1 MGNGNWEAFPLEH
14 PSDVQASE
22 NLLQVEIY
30 FKVELIRIAVIHCFR
45 SLFRAKYYINV

>member
-1 MGNGNWEAFPLEH
+1 LGYGNWEAFPLED

-30 FKVELIRIAVIHCFR
+30 FQVELIGIAVIHVAK
-45 SLFRAKYYINV
+45 SLLRVKYYINV